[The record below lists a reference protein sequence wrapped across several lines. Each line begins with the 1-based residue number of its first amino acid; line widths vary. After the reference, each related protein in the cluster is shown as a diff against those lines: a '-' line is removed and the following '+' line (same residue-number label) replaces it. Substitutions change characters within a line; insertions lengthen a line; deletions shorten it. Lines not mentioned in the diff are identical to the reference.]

1 MNAGAADV
9 TMEWLWLSCAE
20 LCSEKAFAAHV
31 TKVVLCCFS
40 RSYINVLMTERIVL

>member
-20 LCSEKAFAAHV
+20 LCSEAAHV